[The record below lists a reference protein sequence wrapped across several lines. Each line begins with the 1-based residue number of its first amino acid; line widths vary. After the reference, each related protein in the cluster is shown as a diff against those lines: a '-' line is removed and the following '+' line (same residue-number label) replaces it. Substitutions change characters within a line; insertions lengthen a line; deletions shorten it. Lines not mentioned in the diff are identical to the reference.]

1 MIETLRGCSFY
12 QSTELFSALLEP
24 SRSLLSSKKT
34 SAVIHPD
41 SRITNKSIGA
51 KTIPGKPSNINPE
64 PKLYKCP
71 LRRNISAIYIN
82 SVITDAEI
90 AGIQIDMSFRLPK
103 RNEPINTPVVTP
115 NRTKKTVINDADKGD
130 T

>member
-1 MIETLRGCSFY
+1 M
-12 QSTELFSALLEP
+12 
-24 SRSLLSSKKT
+24 LSNEKT

-51 KTIPGKPSNINPE
+51 KTIPGKPSNIKPE

-71 LRRNISAIYIN
+71 LRRNISPIYIR

-90 AGIQIDMSFRLPK
+90 AGSQTDMSFRFPK
-103 RNEPINTPVVTP
+103 RNEPTNTPAVTP
-115 NRTKKTVINDADKGD
+115 NRTKNNVINAADKGD